1 MDGTNDS
8 RRIERLE
15 ALLRATHQANQR
27 DISPANP
34 GLSDAVLAAIKAAP
48 APERI
53 NNSVLWRMAAGAG
66 MLAAATVLFAL
77 FFGSGVEDEFSR
89 FLFFDPNGQV
99 LVSLLGV

>member
-8 RRIERLE
+8 RRMERLE
-15 ALLRATHQANQR
+15 AVLRAAHQAGHR
-27 DISPANP
+27 DIPPVNP
-34 GLSDAVLAAIKAAP
+34 GLAEAVLATIKATP
-48 APERI
+48 EPERTSS
-53 NNSVLWRMAAGAG
+53 NVLWRMAAGAG

-77 FFGSGVEDEFSR
+77 FFGSGVEEEFGR